1 MGLIHAVPLQM
12 AKVSARIRW
21 PCAGFSGDSFTG
33 RISVIAKAAAM
44 AYISLSDAS
53 VIKEATMQE
62 RFTEALKEAVKS
74 QDKIRISTLRLITA
88 AIKDRDIAARG
99 ADRGEGA
106 SDEQVLEI
114 LAKMVK
120 QRQEAAATYEEAGRL
135 ELAEQERAE
144 ILVIEEFLPEQLSDD
159 EIQAAV
165 DEAIAQTAAA
175 SLKDMGKVMGV
186 LKGKY
191 AGQMDFG
198 KAGGLGESSNWADFS
213 LYIHAQFI
221 FRPCGENSHKALM

>member
-1 MGLIHAVPLQM
+1 
-12 AKVSARIRW
+12 
-21 PCAGFSGDSFTG
+21 
-33 RISVIAKAAAM
+33 
-44 AYISLSDAS
+44 
-53 VIKEATMQE
+53 MQE

-99 ADRGEGA
+99 ADRGEGV
-106 SDEQVLEI
+106 SEEQILEI

-135 ELAEQERAE
+135 ELAEQERSE
-144 ILVIEEFLPEQLSDD
+144 ILVIEEFLPAQLRDD

-198 KAGGLGESSNWADFS
+198 KAGGLVKQQLG
-213 LYIHAQFI
+213 
-221 FRPCGENSHKALM
+221 

>member
-1 MGLIHAVPLQM
+1 
-12 AKVSARIRW
+12 
-21 PCAGFSGDSFTG
+21 
-33 RISVIAKAAAM
+33 VIAKAAAI
-44 AYISLSDAS
+44 AYMSLSDVS
-53 VIKEATMQE
+53 VIQEATMQE
-62 RFTEALKEAVKS
+62 RFTEALKEAVKN

-99 ADRGEGA
+99 ADRGDGV

-144 ILVIEEFLPEQLSDD
+144 ILVIEEFLPAQLSDD
-159 EIQAAV
+159 EIQNAV
-165 DEAIAQTAAA
+165 NEAIAQTGAE
-175 SLKDMGKVMGV
+175 SLKDMGKVMGA

-198 KAGGLGESSNWADFS
+198 KAGVLVKQQLG
-213 LYIHAQFI
+213 
-221 FRPCGENSHKALM
+221 